1 MRWFQDFS
9 EQSGRS
15 DRFYDNSGH
24 MQDVYHSTLRKC
36 DILLTTRLED
46 SSHDCAIRPGF
57 THSFKDVLVVG
68 ANLNKD
74 MSKETILQLA
84 RFVRAI
90 FGAQPGS

>member
-1 MRWFQDFS
+1 
-9 EQSGRS
+9 
-15 DRFYDNSGH
+15 
-24 MQDVYHSTLRKC
+24 MQDAYHSALRKC

-57 THSFKDVLVVG
+57 THSFKDVLVVRELK

-84 RFVRAI
+84 RYVHKI
-90 FGAQPGS
+90 FGAQLGRRFVHTFTVCG